1 MALVKMLASI
11 SGVRDGEAWPKA
23 GEIADFHD
31 AEDLIR
37 AGLAEAV
44 SKVEKAAVK
53 RPAKVETASVEA

>member
-44 SKVEKAAVK
+44 SKVEKAVK